1 MQLTATIEFRISGL
15 VVGERKA
22 KGNLIQ
28 QNINHLLSRFEVL
41 VGEKVIPGFKNNTFE
56 KVKKFKFFFVHH
68 YF

>member
-41 VGEKVIPGFKNNTFE
+41 VGEKVIPGFETTLSSR
-56 KVKKFKFFFVHH
+56 
-68 YF
+68 